1 MKAFGLLALLSMSAL
16 LLAFQAPGDIFLD
29 FGPNDARYVSGFRE
43 DFEIDEPTLIHWSKD
58 RARIRLPFYLR
69 SPYEVT
75 LRFKRHIEKP
85 AEIRLFLDG
94 QAVET
99 FTVPRQDFAVRRFQ
113 NPSPRRRPSS
123 SSGWCRA
130 RRTRARSGSPS
141 IGCRSV
147 HRMAFSR

>member
-1 MKAFGLLALLSMSAL
+1 MKSFGLLALLSSSAL

-29 FGPNDARYVSGFRE
+29 FGPNDNRYVSGFRE
-43 DFEIDEPTLIHWSKD
+43 DFEIDEPTLIHWTTDS
-58 RARIRLPFYLR
+58 ARVRLPFYLR

-94 QAVET
+94 EAVET
-99 FTVPRQDFAVRRFQ
+99 FTAPRQDFAVRGFR
-113 NPSPRRRPSS
+113 NPSPAAGSS

-130 RRTRARSGSPS
+130 RMTRAPSGSLS
-141 IGCRSV
+141 IGCRSAPRV
-147 HRMAFSR
+147 GFSR